1 MSARCLYVAK
11 TVRVRDRK
19 TYGMQG
25 NSSTLLNR
33 PLLPIVAV
41 FRPKVVLVVGVSDI
55 NFASHLRWICTVDAH
70 ALFPTMQ

>member
-1 MSARCLYVAK
+1 
-11 TVRVRDRK
+11 
-19 TYGMQG
+19 MQG

-55 NFASHLRWICTVDAH
+55 NFDSHFLWICTVDAH
-70 ALFPTMQ
+70 ALLPTMQ